1 MDEDT
6 RLHKHMKLNVPE
18 QTEPGKDDF
27 PNHPRK
33 VKKWLSELK
42 RANMGEYTR
51 QLYNGLLTLNR
62 QSMPPKHRL
71 ENMENLRESARFVF
85 SQLHK
90 HFVNRTLPLPDKS
103 QKIIHLNQA
112 LLSEMATGYKILIFE
127 AANNLAKVDNKN
139 LLIACERALH
149 YYAEMLLR
157 FSQIYTELPKGT
169 WWDIHRIYSYAEQRK
184 LHQKAIKDS
193 ELMVKGIS
201 TEDYYK
207 QILLFALA
215 RPNALRQSDA
225 ERLYKSIN
233 EWARL
238 TSISDQPGKSK
249 FNRYFISRLD
259 SDLPPNCVSEEDIK
273 SLEHTRA
280 IDTSRLVEQLQRQDI
295 NNDPFSSALAIGDQV
310 SHETIRTLIAS
321 WSQCAKRRFSR
332 AARNE
337 PVRVAI
343 GLNPIY
349 EAINS
354 EITPPKPKIKKPGK
368 MFSLEAIPEHERV
381 RKDIFAQQD
390 PAYYISQPDL
400 KQDADKRSSGTWDMI
415 AKGRALTESY
425 ARELQDQS
433 NSLGELNR
441 EAPDLHWKI
450 SNVSAGGYC
459 LNWDSEQP
467 SRAMVGEL
475 IGIQEREADGRF
487 QWRVGMIRWMQYSRS
502 KGLEIGVQVLSPKV
516 ISCKV
521 RRLERKQEEPFNC
534 LMLPGIKPI
543 QQPSTL
549 LLPAHAF
556 RRGNKL
562 NLHVYERDI
571 EIQLGTVREHT
582 GSFTQFQFL
591 QPEEDNSPNDNGEK
605 SKKSDPDDF
614 DSIWS
619 SL

>member
-1 MDEDT
+1 MGEFT
-6 RLHKHMKLNVPE
+6 RL
-18 QTEPGKDDF
+18 
-27 PNHPRK
+27 
-33 VKKWLSELK
+33 
-42 RANMGEYTR
+42 
-51 QLYNGLLTLNR
+51 LYNGLLTLNR
-62 QSMPPKHRL
+62 QTMPAKYRL
-71 ENMENLRESARFVF
+71 ENMENLREPARFVF
-85 SQLHK
+85 NQLNK
-90 HFVNRTLPLPDKS
+90 HFINRSLPLPDKS

-112 LLSEMATGYKILIFE
+112 LLNEMATGYKILIFE
-127 AANNLAKVDNKN
+127 ASNNLARVDNKT

-149 YYAEMLLR
+149 YYAELLLR

-169 WWDIHRIYSYAEQRK
+169 WWDIHRIYAYAEQKK
-184 LHQKAIKDS
+184 LHKKTLKDS
-193 ELMVKGIS
+193 ELMVKAIS
-201 TEDYYK
+201 SEDYYK
-207 QILLFALA
+207 QILLFSLA

-225 ERLYKSIN
+225 ERLYRSIN
-233 EWARL
+233 EWAKL
-238 TSISDQPGKSK
+238 VSLSGQPAKNK

-273 SLEHTRA
+273 SLEHSRA
-280 IDTSRLVEQLQRQDI
+280 IDTSRLVEHLLKQDS

-310 SHETIRTLIAS
+310 SHETIRTLITS

-332 AARNE
+332 AARDE
-337 PVRVAI
+337 PIRVAI
-343 GLNPIY
+343 GLKPIY

-354 EITPPKPKIKKPGK
+354 ELTPPRPKVKKPGK
-368 MFSLEAIPEHERV
+368 MFSLEAIPENERV
-381 RKDIFAQQD
+381 RKDIFSQQD

-425 ARELQDQS
+425 AKELQDQS

-441 EAPDLHWKI
+441 EAPDLHWKT

-459 LNWDSEQP
+459 LSWNSDQP

-562 NLHVYERDI
+562 KLHVYEREI

-591 QPEEDNSPNDNGEK
+591 QPEDNNAPDDKGEK

-614 DSIWS
+614 DSIWT